1 MKINL
6 IQNSNIDRYSNMM
19 TNPSSNV
26 IKNIP
31 ISFHSQQDE
40 FKRQTDQTQKP
51 LDYDYIDKTL
61 SSLRIKMEELLA
73 RGVNIKE
80 SNNLSAL
87 ERYNNN
93 LMQIRTEYKK
103 IIELLNQCNTNE
115 FTQNA
120 QIIANFL
127 QQMEQMEQNRGF
139 NRIVGYDEV
148 KNNLKNKFI
157 FDSILK
163 DKISDDTRV
172 PDALLF
178 FGPAGNGKTTFAK
191 ALSEQA
197 LMTPYIVNA
206 ANTSE
211 EEAMNMIE
219 NYANQSK
226 KIYETSKDKKR
237 SIIIVDE
244 ADTLLY
250 KDSPVVERFKN
261 LIKNCAEEYN
271 CTLFL
276 TTNNPLDL
284 PEEILSKDITPFKVA
299 IASPDRYAVKSI
311 IDKKLNEVSCTQKVD
326 TNKIVDELFKN
337 PEKIYSTA
345 NIVELIQSTLKENEA
360 PTTKDF
366 IRTINNGNILA
377 SLSNKDMKRLKK
389 EIEELK

>member
-40 FKRQTDQTQKP
+40 FKRQTDKTQKP

-178 FGPAGNGKTTFAK
+178 FGPAGNGKTTFAI
-191 ALSEQA
+191 ALAEQA

-226 KIYETSKDKKR
+226 KIYETSKDKKH

-276 TTNNPLDL
+276 TTNHPLFIDK
-284 PEEILSKDITPFKVA
+284 EVLSKEIMPFKVP
-299 IASPDRYAVKSI
+299 IAPPDRDAVKSI
-311 IDKKLNEVSCTQKVD
+311 IDKKLNEVSCTQEVD

-337 PEKIYSTA
+337 PEKIYSNA
-345 NIVELIQSTLKENEA
+345 NIVKLIQSTLKENEA